1 MFKHTLP
8 SFLPLLVPSLTW
20 KVHTNDKVVFLT
32 FDDGPHP
39 EITHW
44 VINVLKQHNAKATFF
59 CVGENVTKF
68 PGTYHSIIDQGHAT
82 GNHTYNHLKGWTTD
96 NQRYYDNVSRCATLV
111 KSKLFRPPYVRISP
125 LKIGK
130 LKRQGYS
137 IIMWDILTRD
147 YDSNINIEQ
156 AIQAT
161 VNAAQNGSIIVFH
174 DSEKAKRQL
183 QQILP
188 EVLKQLSDKGFTFNK
203 LL

>member
-1 MFKHTLP
+1 
-8 SFLPLLVPSLTW
+8 
-20 KVHTNDKVVFLT
+20 
-32 FDDGPHP
+32 
-39 EITHW
+39 
-44 VINVLKQHNAKATFF
+44 
-59 CVGENVTKF
+59 
-68 PGTYHSIIDQGHAT
+68 
-82 GNHTYNHLKGWTTD
+82 
-96 NQRYYDNVSRCATLV
+96 
-111 KSKLFRPPYVRISP
+111 
-125 LKIGK
+125 
-130 LKRQGYS
+130 
-137 IIMWDILTRD
+137 MWDILTRD